1 VFERIAL
8 LPLEASEKEGGGW
21 VRCPIYETLFAEGTI
36 ATGGEETLR
45 ALIVKHLKPRVEL
58 ISIDTYEDLVYA
70 AIHSSLLD
78 SYRDLAVILNRFL
91 GTDAILVGTL
101 ARYEERGGGPY
112 AVSRPASVAFGLY
125 LLDGK
130 KGDLVWR
137 FRFDET
143 QRSLSENLLALS
155 SFWERKGRWLTAEEL
170 AETGVADMV
179 NTFPQGRDTLE

>member
-1 VFERIAL
+1 
-8 LPLEASEKEGGGW
+8 
-21 VRCPIYETLFAEGTI
+21 
-36 ATGGEETLR
+36 
-45 ALIVKHLKPRVEL
+45 
-58 ISIDTYEDLVYA
+58 VYA